1 MLKEQMLKY
10 ILKKLRKPNN
20 FKLPYLKAKICFMR
34 ENSTLTLLFLQ
45 SCSLYSILLFA
56 NVFMLQW
63 CKQEELLTSKEIKKI

>member
-1 MLKEQMLKY
+1 MKTQ
-10 ILKKLRKPNN
+10 
-20 FKLPYLKAKICFMR
+20 KLPIALPQSKDLFYERKLYFDTAF
-34 ENSTLTLLFLQ
+34 FLQ